1 MSIALYE
8 QVEEKIL
15 DLHGSKV
22 LLDSDVA
29 ELYGVTTK
37 QINQAVSRNLDK
49 FPDGYII
56 DLSKNE
62 KDELVTNCDRFNALK
77 HSTALPKAFTEK
89 GLYMLATIL
98 KSPKATETTLAI
110 IETFTKVR
118 EIGRAVKGLT
128 ELPEGSDKQKNLLHR
143 AGELISDLIQPD
155 EIMYSESEAS
165 VELNL
170 AIVKFKYTT
179 KKKGKSGDHD
189 GRS

>member
-15 DLHGSKV
+15 DLHGNKA

-37 QINQAVSRNLDK
+37 QINQAVSRNPDK

-110 IETFTKVR
+110 IETFSKVR
-118 EIGRAVKGLT
+118 EIGQAIKRLT
-128 ELPEGSDKQKNLLHR
+128 DLPEGSDKQKNLLHR

-155 EIMYSESEAS
+155 EVMYSESEAS

-189 GRS
+189 GRP

>member
-1 MSIALYE
+1 MNIALYE
-8 QVEEKIL
+8 QVENKIITI
-15 DLHGSKV
+15 HGNQI

-37 QINQAVSRNLDK
+37 QINQAVSRNQDK
-49 FPDGYII
+49 FPDGYIL
-56 DLSKNE
+56 DLTKNE
-62 KDELVTNCDRFNALK
+62 KDELVTNCDRFNTLK

-118 EIGRAVKGLT
+118 EVGRTIKNLT
-128 ELPEGSDKQKNLLHR
+128 ELPEGSDKQKSLLHR

-155 EIMYSESEAS
+155 EIVQSESEAS

-170 AIVKFKYTT
+170 AVVKFKYTT
-179 KKKGKSGDHD
+179 KKKGK
-189 GRS
+189 

>member
-1 MSIALYE
+1 MNISLYE

-15 DLHGSKV
+15 AIQGHNV
-22 LLDSDVA
+22 ILDSDVA
-29 ELYGVTTK
+29 GLYGVVTRD
-37 QINQAVSRNLDK
+37 INKAVKNNPDK

-56 DLSKNE
+56 HLN
-62 KDELVTNCDRFNALK
+62 KDEKTELVENLHRFESLK

-128 ELPEGSDKQKNLLHR
+128 ELPDGSDKQKNLLHR

-170 AIVKFKYTT
+170 AIVKFKYST

>member
-15 DLHGSKV
+15 DLHGSKE

>member
-1 MSIALYE
+1 MNITLYE

-15 DLHGSKV
+15 DLHGSKA

-37 QINQAVSRNLDK
+37 QINQAVSRNPDK

-56 DLSKNE
+56 NLSKNE
-62 KDELVTNCDRFNALK
+62 RDELVTNCDRFNALK

-98 KSPKATETTLAI
+98 KSSKATETTLAI

-118 EIGRAVKGLT
+118 EIGQAIKGLT
-128 ELPEGSDKQKNLLHR
+128 DLPEGSDKQKNLLHR

>member
-15 DLHGSKV
+15 DLHGNKA